1 MDTSTK
7 PRPFTRCV
15 VVLAIASGALGLTA
29 CQTVAQSPQPH
40 HISPP
45 RHGPVDARIIEEY
58 AGRPADRVA
67 EELQRRVDAGQLPSS
82 ACLQHSLVEHPDGGY
97 HLVCAVPA
105 PRK

>member
-1 MDTSTK
+1 MSKSTQT
-7 PRPFTRCV
+7 RRITRCI
-15 VVLAIASGALGLTA
+15 VVLAIAGGALGLTA
-29 CQTVAQSPQPH
+29 CQTVAPTPQPH
-40 HISPP
+40 HISP
-45 RHGPVDARIIEEY
+45 RSYGPVDARIIEEY

-82 ACLQHSLVEHPDGGY
+82 ACLQHVVVEHPDGGY

>member
-1 MDTSTK
+1 
-7 PRPFTRCV
+7 
-15 VVLAIASGALGLTA
+15 
-29 CQTVAQSPQPH
+29 
-40 HISPP
+40 
-45 RHGPVDARIIEEY
+45 
-58 AGRPADRVA
+58 VA